1 MLSDRP
7 TLLTELA
14 QLWAGVKGSR
24 SRALHLDMQLRTAR
38 LCLDCEELHEEN
50 TCPICASEMFAF
62 LTRWVPAEE
71 RRTRR
76 RPPAAEKAPE
86 SSVHSGTTRWVK
98 RGAAGLAI
106 VAASRWLLES
116 SRSAPASGSP
126 RQKAPGA
133 RQSETGQDDTHDRN
147 S

>member
-1 MLSDRP
+1 
-7 TLLTELA
+7 
-14 QLWAGVKGSR
+14 
-24 SRALHLDMQLRTAR
+24 MQLRTAR

-71 RRTRR
+71 RRSRR
-76 RPPAAEKAPE
+76 RPPASERAPE
-86 SSVHSGTTRWVK
+86 KSGKSGTTRWVQ

-116 SRSAPASGSP
+116 SRAAADGESP
-126 RQKAPGA
+126 RRKAAGA
-133 RQSETGQDDTHDRN
+133 QQPKAGQDDMPDR
-147 S
+147 

>member
-1 MLSDRP
+1 
-7 TLLTELA
+7 
-14 QLWAGVKGSR
+14 
-24 SRALHLDMQLRTAR
+24 MQLRTAR

-71 RRTRR
+71 RRSRR
-76 RPPAAEKAPE
+76 RPPASEKAADKPGK
-86 SSVHSGTTRWVK
+86 SGTTRWVQ

-116 SRSAPASGSP
+116 SRAAADGDSP
-126 RQKAPGA
+126 RRKDAGAQQPKA
-133 RQSETGQDDTHDRN
+133 GQDDMPDR
-147 S
+147 

>member
-1 MLSDRP
+1 
-7 TLLTELA
+7 
-14 QLWAGVKGSR
+14 
-24 SRALHLDMQLRTAR
+24 MQLRTAR

-76 RPPAAEKAPE
+76 RPPLAEKAAEK
-86 SSVHSGTTRWVK
+86 SVNSGTTRWVK

-116 SRSAPASGSP
+116 SRSAPASESP
-126 RQKAPGA
+126 RQRAPGA
-133 RQSETGQDDTHDRN
+133 RQSKEREGDTPDR
-147 S
+147 

>member
-1 MLSDRP
+1 
-7 TLLTELA
+7 
-14 QLWAGVKGSR
+14 
-24 SRALHLDMQLRTAR
+24 MQLRTAR

-76 RPPAAEKAPE
+76 RPPVAEKAAEK
-86 SSVHSGTTRWVK
+86 SVNSGTTRWMK

-116 SRSAPASGSP
+116 SRSASASESS
-126 RQKAPGA
+126 RQKATEAGQP
-133 RQSETGQDDTHDRN
+133 RTGQDQQSD